1 VLQTSP
7 AAPLRDPRSGAR
19 HPARSA
25 DWQHGLASAVRQTWA
40 AAVGG
45 ITGSIVNTVSP

>member
-1 VLQTSP
+1 VSQTSP
-7 AAPLRDPRSGAR
+7 PAPLRDPRSGAR

-25 DWQHGLASAVRQTWA
+25 DWQHGLASAVRQTSA